1 MQILANEGNSA
12 AFLSNDPEPVAQLYA
27 YVHYRLT
34 SAHDG
39 NTDQVSRKL
48 NAGIEG
54 TEGNHRVVAFRFG
67 FLRNFCNQRTGG
79 EGVDLRVGADEEGC
93 FDNAEADLRSR
104 RGAFE
109 HSLPA
114 PFSFLRRIFAHDDH
128 NLHRLLLSCRSTLAL
143 DPERSLHLSSDQ
155 CNAAFYSRWFERLH
169 SVKEG
174 RTQCTISCSKAE
186 GFMTGRVCR
195 VSTAMSPWRAEKS
208 LRSDELRAPQE
219 RRSMWMAWPWPG
231 FIDPHT
237 HLDAQLFWD
246 PLGTSSCFHGVTS
259 VVVGNCGLS
268 LAPAKPEDREAVIKS
283 FVRVEAISRRVLEEG
298 FEWKWT
304 STKEYLDVLGT
315 RLGINAAALVG
326 HIAVRHYVMGED
338 AVEREATP
346 EEIAQMQ
353 RLVRQG
359 MESGAVGFS
368 TNQNPRHM
376 REDKKP
382 VASRLASKEELGSLL
397 DVLGEMNAGVVQLS
411 GGGADARGR
420 LGYAAELARLTGR
433 PVLWQSISHSWS
445 RPNHWQEMLDNTE
458 RVFREEGLPI
468 YAMTQ
473 AKPFQNRYTL
483 LDAQCFDEFPT
494 WKAAMFNT
502 VEERKKMLADPDVRK
517 KLRAEAIEDRSPSVF
532 PRRWDVIFVD
542 HVKLS
547 KNKALEG
554 KSVEEVAKAQ
564 GKDGLDCFLDLSL
577 EEDLETRFIHTNT
590 QGDPQAV

>member
-1 MQILANEGNSA
+1 MYDIVLKGGRIYDGSGMPSFNG
-12 AFLSNDPEPVAQLYA
+12 DVA
-27 YVHYRLT
+27 
-34 SAHDG
+34 
-39 NTDQVSRKL
+39 
-48 NAGIEG
+48 
-54 TEGNHRVVAFRFG
+54 VV
-67 FLRNFCNQRTGG
+67 GG
-79 EGVDLRVGADEEGC
+79 EIVEIGRVNGGARRTLNVDG
-93 FDNAEADLRSR
+93 
-104 RGAFE
+104 
-109 HSLPA
+109 
-114 PFSFLRRIFAHDDH
+114 
-128 NLHRLLLSCRSTLAL
+128 LAL
-143 DPERSLHLSSDQ
+143 
-155 CNAAFYSRWFERLH
+155 A
-169 SVKEG
+169 
-174 RTQCTISCSKAE
+174 
-186 GFMTGRVCR
+186 
-195 VSTAMSPWRAEKS
+195 
-208 LRSDELRAPQE
+208 
-219 RRSMWMAWPWPG
+219 PG

-304 STKEYLDVLGT
+304 STKEYLYVLGT
-315 RLGINAAALVG
+315 GLGINVAALVG

-346 EEIAQMQ
+346 DEIEQMQ

-420 LGYAAELARLTGR
+420 ISYAAELARRTGR

-445 RPNHWQEMLDNTE
+445 RPNHWQEMLNNTE

-473 AKPFQNRYTL
+473 ASPFRTGTL
-483 LDAQCFDEFPT
+483 CSTRSASMNFPPGRRPCLT
-494 WKAAMFNT
+494 PWKNAK
-502 VEERKKMLADPDVRK
+502 RCS
-517 KLRAEAIEDRSPSVF
+517 AIRMCEKNCALKRSRTDH
-532 PRRWDVIFVD
+532 PRFFR
-542 HVKLS
+542 
-547 KNKALEG
+547 EG
-554 KSVEEVAKAQ
+554 
-564 GKDGLDCFLDLSL
+564 GMLSL
-577 EEDLETRFIHTNT
+577 STTSSSLRISRLRESRWMMLPKRKGKT
-590 QGDPQAV
+590 A